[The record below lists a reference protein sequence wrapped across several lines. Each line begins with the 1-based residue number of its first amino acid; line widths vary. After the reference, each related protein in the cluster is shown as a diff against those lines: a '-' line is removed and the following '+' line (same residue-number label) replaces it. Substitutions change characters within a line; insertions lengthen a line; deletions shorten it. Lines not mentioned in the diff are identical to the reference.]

1 MFGYSLAG
9 QWLGLYAST
18 AGGPVQSLVGELGS
32 HLSWGTVKKNKD
44 G

>member
-1 MFGYSLAG
+1 MFGKSLAG

-18 AGGPVQSLVGELGS
+18 AGGMVQSLGGELGS
-32 HLSWGTVKKNKD
+32 HMSWGTVKKIKD